1 MKNVK
6 DLSWTGLSNAF
17 FVRLL
22 VKINNLITFLHGY
35 KVLIFIFFHQF
46 MSYCSPTEGFT
57 PVFKFHDSV
66 SGQRET
72 LFVFSFLQY
81 SVSVL
86 LPTYT
91 KADSLGISSFKLGLF
106 LVTFQGLD
114 MLSQMLLWRTSQV
127 FCLYNKMSD
136 FCSAWPPSP
145 CSHIMLLFINHK
157 INETKLMEGYLQIS
171 IYLNWFIYCFHC
183 FVVTP
188 LFTSKLG
195 YLCGVTTATVNFYG

>member
-6 DLSWTGLSNAF
+6 ERSWTGLSNAF
-17 FVRLL
+17 FARLL
-22 VKINNLITFLHGY
+22 VKINNLITFLHRY

-72 LFVFSFLQY
+72 LFVLFALFSVVLQ
-81 SVSVL
+81 
-86 LPTYT
+86 PTYRLT
-91 KADSLGISSFKLGLF
+91 WIF
-106 LVTFQGLD
+106 LNQTFFMETFQGL
-114 MLSQMLLWRTSQV
+114 LSQLLLWRTSQV

-136 FCSAWPPSP
+136 FCSAWPPTP

-157 INETKLMEGYLQIS
+157 INGKKLMEGWPPTR